1 MGSFKLLKI
10 TDLQSLSDDTV
21 IPESDY
27 SVTTPDGKFIQFAYI
42 EETKQSPTYS
52 VNPGTWKIV
61 KTLQGYVLE
70 KTSFVKDSI
79 LEEFTNTKKIEEAV
93 SCFFSNL
100 HLYKEFG
107 IEVPKRGVL
116 LYGPPGC
123 HAKGTNILMYDGR
136 LKKVEDVK
144 VGDLLMGP
152 DSKPRTVLEL
162 AKNKQEMVKIIP
174 NKGDPFIVNKDHILH
189 LSPSGESSI
198 QSNINIKFSDFLNET
213 ECFKER
219 FKLTRTGVEFEQK
232 NLPIDPYVLGLWLGD
247 GNSDSI
253 ALTTADEEIE
263 KIWLNFAKNNNL
275 DSKSYMGQSN
285 SRCKTIKLS
294 SFEKTKGKNNILNTF
309 NELEIINNKHI
320 PHIYLTSSR
329 KQRLQLLAGLIDTDG
344 TTGHSDIAISKGK
357 FGTGYS
363 YVSKL
368 EVLADNVVYLARSLG
383 FAAYKSKQ
391 TKGCY
396 VGKKRVFEGEYFYV
410 SISGNLEEVPVV
422 LDRKKCKERIMN
434 KDVLRTGF
442 TYEMLPEDNYFGF
455 SLNGDHLYLT
465 GDFTIHHNT
474 GKSTAISKCI
484 EQYTK
489 DQKTAVIVW
498 HSAKMEAYEVKDF
511 ISTFEYKGVEKVIL
525 VIEDLGGVENE
536 NMRIA
541 SDQSLLSLLDNQEKT
556 FTIPIMIIA
565 TTNFPENF
573 ASNLTNRAG
582 RFDDKIEVGYP
593 DANAR
598 VALIKFFAK
607 EWATQEAQDYVFSKK
622 CEKLAPSQLRESYI
636 RCRIHSK
643 TLLETLKELTAE
655 SDLYEKAFSKKSGV
669 GF

>member
-116 LYGPPGC
+116 LYGPAG
-123 HAKGTNILMYDGR
+123 
-136 LKKVEDVK
+136 
-144 VGDLLMGP
+144 
-152 DSKPRTVLEL
+152 
-162 AKNKQEMVKIIP
+162 
-174 NKGDPFIVNKDHILH
+174 
-189 LSPSGESSI
+189 SG
-198 QSNINIKFSDFLNET
+198 
-213 ECFKER
+213 
-219 FKLTRTGVEFEQK
+219 
-232 NLPIDPYVLGLWLGD
+232 
-247 GNSDSI
+247 
-253 ALTTADEEIE
+253 
-263 KIWLNFAKNNNL
+263 
-275 DSKSYMGQSN
+275 
-285 SRCKTIKLS
+285 KT
-294 SFEKTKGKNNILNTF
+294 
-309 NELEIINNKHI
+309 
-320 PHIYLTSSR
+320 
-329 KQRLQLLAGLIDTDG
+329 
-344 TTGHSDIAISKGK
+344 
-357 FGTGYS
+357 
-363 YVSKL
+363 
-368 EVLADNVVYLARSLG
+368 
-383 FAAYKSKQ
+383 
-391 TKGCY
+391 
-396 VGKKRVFEGEYFYV
+396 
-410 SISGNLEEVPVV
+410 
-422 LDRKKCKERIMN
+422 
-434 KDVLRTGF
+434 
-442 TYEMLPEDNYFGF
+442 
-455 SLNGDHLYLT
+455 
-465 GDFTIHHNT
+465 
-474 GKSTAISKCI
+474 TAISKCI

-643 TLLETLKELTAE
+643 TLIETLKELTAE